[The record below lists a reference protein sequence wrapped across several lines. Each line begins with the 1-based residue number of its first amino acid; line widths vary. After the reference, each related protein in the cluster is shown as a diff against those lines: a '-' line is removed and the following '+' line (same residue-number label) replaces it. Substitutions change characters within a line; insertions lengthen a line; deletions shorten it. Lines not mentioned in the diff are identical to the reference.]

1 MRHATVNATFFL
13 YKWFEDN
20 RYSGRTSRLACDWSC
35 REFGCFE
42 SDYFDVTA
50 AINLISG
57 RRSELPTCPECA
69 VLVDLAIQLREESQS
84 IL

>member
-13 YKWFEDN
+13 YEWFEDN
-20 RYSGRTSRLACDWSC
+20 TYSGRESRIACDWSDC
-35 REFGCFE
+35 EGGCLE
-42 SDYFDVTA
+42 SEYFNDNA
-50 AINLISG
+50 AIKLING
-57 RRSELPTCPECA
+57 RQCELPTCPECA